1 MDGKEKADAEFT
13 AESSWQIG
21 VCDDA
26 ENVINRGAYFFG
38 SDDHYKESSI
48 LSEFGWNIPAES
60 SGVCG
65 CDGGFLDLDRIGSDL
80 AGSRADGSA
89 SAADTSAPRSDHD
102 LSRRTEPMAVVVE
115 ENSTLASA
123 TAPNQSV
130 SSSSSEDL
138 TEKSTASGGSPA
150 STAANPPTDTAVEAS
165 NCARKLGERIGD
177 GFYLIL
183 EPAKSQEIPRSKAKK
198 KGPKRIRQPRY
209 AFVTKSE
216 IDHLEDGYRWR
227 KYGQKA
233 VKNSPFQ
240 GMSYYRCTNSK
251 CMVKKRVERSSEDPS
266 VVITTYEG
274 QHSHHS
280 VGFPR
285 GGLIVPQEPAFAS
298 HNMAPST
305 HSFIFRPGFNF
316 LRKILFL
323 LHNHQYP
330 LIKAKVEINPIKGKK
345 QVHILRFGE
354 DYSGIL
360 CHLECEMDSMRGI
373 S

>member
-21 VCDDA
+21 GGDDA
-26 ENVINRGAYFFG
+26 ENVINRGGYFFG

-80 AGSRADGSA
+80 AGSATDGSA

-150 STAANPPTDTAVEAS
+150 STAANPPTDTA
-165 NCARKLGERIGD
+165 
-177 GFYLIL
+177 
-183 EPAKSQEIPRSKAKK
+183 SKAKK

-233 VKNSPFQ
+233 VKNSPFPR
-240 GMSYYRCTNSK
+240 SYYRCTNSK

-298 HNMAPST
+298 HNIAPSNT
-305 HSFIFRPGFNF
+305 QFHFPAGLQFPQENTFSITQTPV
-316 LRKILFL
+316 
-323 LHNHQYP
+323 P
-330 LIKAKVEINPIKGKK
+330 INQSQSGDQSHKGKEASS
-345 QVHILRFGE
+345 HSPAGE
-354 DYSGIL
+354 GLLGDIVPPR
-360 CHLECEMDSMRGI
+360 MRNG
-373 S
+373 